1 LQHCCLRF
9 LCCSLCL
16 AGRLA
21 AIVHVRLDAK
31 KGLANLAR
39 DSAVSGLYQLCDLG
53 HDEVC
58 QLHKEMRGELCLGLN
73 RRLRGR
79 WCDWGRWLL
88 LLLLLEWLRLEERIE
103 MGIGVVHTPHGLL
116 LHEHVGGW

>member
-73 RRLRGR
+73 RWLRGR
-79 WCDWGRWLL
+79 WCVGTMAAAADADAGGWKKGLKWGLGL
-88 LLLLLEWLRLEERIE
+88 CIP
-103 MGIGVVHTPHGLL
+103 HTGCCCM
-116 LHEHVGGW
+116 HVGGR